1 MVSWRCQIQKN
12 YTNLKKK
19 TTLNDDISETTLT
32 KQKNKQTQKP
42 FKKTMAT

>member
-1 MVSWRCQIQKN
+1 MVSWRCQIE
-12 YTNLKKK
+12 KKLHK